1 MSRSII
7 LLGTGPM
14 APSIARFRWD
24 DIPLDKVTEMV
35 ALKRVSG
42 ADFELTQ
49 AYFKKGARVPLHAH
63 AGERLYY
70 VLQGVV
76 HVTSGAETIT
86 LREGDLI
93 VVPPDVPHDAEVFDD
108 AFLMTVGTKR

>member
-1 MSRSII
+1 
-7 LLGTGPM
+7 M

-35 ALKRVSG
+35 ARKRVEG
-42 ADFELTQ
+42 ATIELTQ

-63 AGERLYY
+63 AGEQLFY

-76 HVTSGAETIT
+76 HVTSGADIFT

-108 AFLMTVGTKR
+108 AFVMTVGTRA